1 MRKINIY
8 VNGISTEMELPPEL
22 KDSKIIEENGKIYV
36 EKGVLDYIT
45 DLQYRIDKAIEWGK
59 YNLDRYSRLQLE
71 NILKGDS
78 ND

>member
-1 MRKINIY
+1 MNKLGKNLFDYGKQVINVVPLKQVNAY
-8 VNGISTEMELPPEL
+8 VKEKNEKEEL
-22 KDSKIIEENGKIYV
+22 
-36 EKGVLDYIT
+36 
-45 DLQYRIDKAIEWGK
+45 QQRIDKAIEWGK